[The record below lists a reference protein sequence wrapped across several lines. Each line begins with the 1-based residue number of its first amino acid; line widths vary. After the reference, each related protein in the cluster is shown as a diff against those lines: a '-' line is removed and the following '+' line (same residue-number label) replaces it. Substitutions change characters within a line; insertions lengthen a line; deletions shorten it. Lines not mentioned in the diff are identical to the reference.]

1 MRGRVYFYS
10 AVDKVPIP
18 KEAYYRLAYIYRKLM
33 DIIIITAAT
42 KKGYEGVEKRGVERG
57 ACKNIK

>member
-33 DIIIITAAT
+33 DIIIISAAT
-42 KKGYEGVEKRGVERG
+42 KKCYGNVKKEG
-57 ACKNIK
+57 